1 MKPILLIGWLG
12 LGLGLATGCRKD
24 SPTPVVTGP
33 TGPAVITRV
42 VPVEAR
48 PVSATE
54 DVVGTVRARLR
65 AAVEAKIPGRIESL
79 RVVPGQ
85 SVKAGEV
92 LATLDAREAQARVD
106 SAAAVREQASR
117 DLQRIS
123 RLLKDGASTQ
133 ADLDGAEARNR
144 VALAAVSEAETVLGH
159 TQVVAPFD
167 GVITRKLADVGD
179 LAAPGRALVEIEDP
193 TSLRFEGDV
202 PEALLDRVPAG
213 TTLPVRVD
221 PFTNALPSV
230 VSEIT
235 PVADPVSR
243 TYRVKLDLPSQAGLR
258 AGQFGRLAVPTGGHA
273 VPQVPSTAVHRRG
286 QLEYLWIVDG
296 GRAQLR
302 LVRTGKRE
310 GEWTEILAGAS
321 PGESVVADAAAVT
334 REGQLVEAK

>member
-1 MKPILLIGWLG
+1 MGLL
-12 LGLGLATGCRKD
+12 LAAGCRKD
-24 SPTPVVTGP
+24 SPAPAVAAPTGP
-33 TGPAVITRV
+33 TVVTRV
-42 VPVEAR
+42 DPVVAR
-48 PVSATE
+48 SLSATE

-85 SVKAGEV
+85 AVKAGEV

-106 SAAAVREQASR
+106 SAVAVREQASR

-133 ADLDGAEARNR
+133 SDLDGAEARNR
-144 VALAAVSEAETVLGH
+144 VAMAAVSEAETVLGY
-159 TQVVAPFD
+159 TRVVAPFD

-193 TSLRFEGDV
+193 TALRFEVDV
-202 PEALLDRVPAG
+202 PEALLDRVQAG
-213 TTLPVRVD
+213 ATLPVRLD
-221 PFTNALPSV
+221 TFTNVLAAV

-243 TYRVKLDLPSQAGLR
+243 TYRVKLDLPSQPGLR
-258 AGQFGRLAVPTGGHA
+258 AGQFGRLAVPTGGHP
-273 VPQVPSTAVHRRG
+273 VPQVPSTAVHQRG

-302 LVRTGKRE
+302 LIRTGKRDE
-310 GEWTEILAGAS
+310 AWIQILAGAS
-321 PGESVVADAAAVT
+321 PGELVVADAMAVT
-334 REGQLVEAK
+334 REGQPVEAK